1 MKKGVIL
8 SVNKRF
14 VTLLTP
20 EGEFLKTKRQEREYE
35 VGEEITFSP
44 AKQKFT
50 LAFSNIHSSFKKT
63 AVLSIASTF
72 LILFSILPSY
82 FSGPVSAYMTI
93 DVNPSI
99 ELELDDDLEVLKL
112 TGLNEDGKL
121 VIGQLKDWKG
131 KDIKAVTNRIVETT
145 KQLGYLKGNKQIV
158 VSTTLME
165 KNKELDKNLKEE
177 IKEISDQDNIS
188 KTKMK
193 VIQATKSDRKQAR
206 EQGIS
211 TGRYLE
217 KKLNEDKD
225 KIKVNKREPAPA
237 PVKKVEEN
245 VVIPKEKGVTLS
257 TENKSDG
264 EKKKENNEIE
274 INQKPANEAKTTER
288 KNAGIEGIK
297 IKEQTEREDTIGKRN
312 AINGFKEK
320 SNASK
325 GKSDSYHSN
334 RSKNKQNNERND
346 KKFDVKKVSSLKEK
360 NNDDSIKHDKQNKQD
375 RHDRQ
380 NKQDSHDRQ
389 DKQDRHDSQ
398 DKQDRQNR
406 QEKQVKQNK
415 QGEQYK
421 QDEKDWD
428 KSKRGKGNNGNGN
441 GHNH

>member
-44 AKQKFT
+44 AKQNFT

-82 FSGPVSAYMTI
+82 FTGPVSAYMTI

-158 VSTTLME
+158 VSTTLMK
-165 KNKELDKNLKEE
+165 KNKELGKNLKEE
-177 IKEISDQDNIS
+177 IKEISEQDSVS

-211 TGRYLE
+211 TGKYLE

-245 VVIPKEKGVTLS
+245 VVIPKEKGVMLS
-257 TENKSDG
+257 AENKSDG

-274 INQKPANEAKTTER
+274 IKQKPANEAKPTER
-288 KNAGIEGIK
+288 KKAEGTE
-297 IKEQTEREDTIGKRN
+297 IKEQTEREDTSGKRN
-312 AINGFKEK
+312 AINGYKE
-320 SNASK
+320 K
-325 GKSDSYHSN
+325 GKSDRYHSN
-334 RSKNKQNNERND
+334 QSKDKQKNEQND
-346 KKFDVKKVSSLKEK
+346 KKFDEKKVSSLKEK
-360 NNDDSIKHDKQNKQD
+360 NSDDSIKPDNKNKQNKQGRD
-375 RHDRQ
+375 
-380 NKQDSHDRQ
+380 DRQ
-389 DKQDRHDSQ
+389 DKRDTQD
-398 DKQDRQNR
+398 R
-406 QEKQVKQNK
+406 QEKQVKQGK

-421 QDEKDWD
+421 QGRKDWD
-428 KSKRGKGNNGNGN
+428 KSKRGKGNYGNGN

>member
-177 IKEISDQDNIS
+177 IKEISEQDNVS

-211 TGRYLE
+211 TGKYLE

-245 VVIPKEKGVTLS
+245 VVIPKEKGVMLS
-257 TENKSDG
+257 AENKSDG

-274 INQKPANEAKTTER
+274 IKQKPANEAKPTER
-288 KNAGIEGIK
+288 KNAGIEVTK
-297 IKEQTEREDTIGKRN
+297 IKEQTERGNTSGKRN
-312 AINGFKEK
+312 AINGYKEK
-320 SNASK
+320 SNESK
-325 GKSDSYHSN
+325 GKSDRYHSN
-334 RSKNKQNNERND
+334 QSKDKQKNEQND
-346 KKFDVKKVSSLKEK
+346 KKFDKKKVSSLKEK
-360 NNDDSIKHDKQNKQD
+360 NSDDSIKPDNKNKQNKQG
-375 RHDRQ
+375 R
-380 NKQDSHDRQ
+380 HDRQ
-389 DKQDRHDSQ
+389 DKQDTQ
-398 DKQDRQNR
+398 DR
-406 QEKQVKQNK
+406 QEKQVKQGK

-421 QDEKDWD
+421 QDRKDWD